1 MRVIKAKKKAAGEPD
16 TYPLAVTSGSVTVKI
31 YKVKN
36 RPGRELYTVSYIE
49 GNAGRKL
56 LQFRDPEKAKK
67 KAHQVAQNLA
77 AGDLQA
83 LKLTGADRSS
93 FVEAE
98 RELKPAGVSILTA
111 AHRYAEAFRILGRDE
126 IIEAAKFYAARR
138 DKNLPDYT
146 VADAVARYVVAKESQ
161 GISRHYTKDIRLML
175 TKGLAAD
182 FRCLLS
188 SVTSDGLR
196 AYLAAKKFGSVAK
209 DNHRRVIVAFFNHA
223 RESGWL
229 AKNDSTAA
237 DALKPYK
244 SPRRDVEI
252 YSPREVSKLLTH
264 AEADFVPWIALIAFG
279 GVRNE
284 ELAKGLAWES
294 IDFAKGRLIVPEAI
308 AKTARKRKIDLPDN
322 LLAWLAP
329 FRGKTGPIFET
340 KSYGRIE
347 KTAVAAGITWKRN
360 ALRHSFGSYRMES
373 VKNAGQV
380 SLEMGNSPS
389 VVLKHYH
396 EIVDASDAAAYW
408 SITPESARNVVPM
421 GRKTA

>member
-1 MRVIKAKKKAAGEPD
+1 MRAKKAKGSTPGKPD
-16 TYPLAVTSGSVTVKI
+16 TYPLAVTSGSVTVKV
-31 YKVKN
+31 YRVVN
-36 RPGRELYTVSYIE
+36 RERPMFTVSYIE
-49 GNAGRKL
+49 GDAGRKL
-56 LQFRDPEKAKK
+56 LQFRDPEKAKA
-67 KAHQVAQNLA
+67 KAHQVAKNLS

-83 LKLTGADRSS
+83 LRMTGADRASLAA
-93 FVEAE
+93 AE
-98 RELKPAGVSILTA
+98 RELQPLGASVVTA
-111 AHRYAEAFRILGRDE
+111 SHAYAEAFRILGGDR
-126 IIEAAKFYAARR
+126 IVEAARFYAA
-138 DKNLPDYT
+138 KANTSLPLLT
-146 VADAVARYVVAKESQ
+146 VADAVKKYAEAKQHE

-175 TKGLAAD
+175 TNGLAGA
-182 FRCLLS
+182 FRCNLS
-188 SVTSDGLR
+188 SVTSDDLR

-223 RESGWL
+223 KESGWL
-229 AKNDSTAA
+229 AKNESTAA
-237 DALKPYK
+237 DALKPFK

-252 YSPREVSKLLTH
+252 YTPDEVARLLAH
-264 AEADFVPWIALIAFG
+264 AETDFVPWIALIAFG

-284 ELAKGLAWES
+284 ELAKGLDWSA

-308 AKTARKRKIDLPDN
+308 AKTARKRKIDFTDN

-329 FRGKTGPIFET
+329 YRGKTGPIFET

-347 KTAVAAGITWKRN
+347 KTAEAAGVKWKRN

-380 SLEMGNSPS
+380 SLEMGNSPA

-408 SITPESARNVVPM
+408 SITPESAKNVVPM